1 MKRMIRAKKLL
12 ACLLAAVSLASTCS
26 VSDAAAS
33 FDVVPVA
40 APPQARNTCAKIQCA
55 PQATAAWHHQ
65 QHVHA
70 LLQIRGGG
78 RWTGRR
84 LSGRVAARRPN
95 NNATSQGSNNVTS
108 KSSTRLR
115 KALPWAGAAALI
127 SLLFIEYAENINAYI
142 ASLQPEWMDVEAFK
156 AKLLGTLTE
165 IHEKGGRKGLAL
177 YVVFLSLWAACGLTT
192 IPVESSAAMAF
203 GWRNGLILNAM
214 GKMTGSLLAYGIGR
228 IFLEETVVSKLDDN
242 EIFALVDKAVTKR
255 PYRTSVLVRFFPFPE
270 LVKNLALSILPPVQ
284 LGVFLAATFTH
295 TFPFTLL
302 WTWLG
307 CDTVAHMRDDT
318 LAPNKIL
325 AAALVGVTA
334 FGVFGSP
341 ALAALFVRSMKLE
354 HDRAV
359 AEKKQR

>member
-1 MKRMIRAKKLL
+1 M
-12 ACLLAAVSLASTCS
+12 
-26 VSDAAAS
+26 
-33 FDVVPVA
+33 
-40 APPQARNTCAKIQCA
+40 
-55 PQATAAWHHQ
+55 
-65 QHVHA
+65 
-70 LLQIRGGG
+70 
-78 RWTGRR
+78 
-84 LSGRVAARRPN
+84 ARRQTN
-95 NNATSQGSNNVTS
+95 SNSNLNAPAANQMQKSQTTDKQNSGNDRVTN
-108 KSSTRLR
+108 KSTNALR
-115 KALPWAGAAALI
+115 KVLPWAGAAALI
-127 SLLFIEYAENINAYI
+127 SLLFVEHAENISAYI
-142 ASLQPEWMDVEAFK
+142 ASLKPEWMDMEAFK
-156 AKLLGTLTE
+156 AKLLDKLTE
-165 IHEKGGRKGLAL
+165 INEQGGPRGLAL

-192 IPVESSAAMAF
+192 IPVESSAGMAF
-203 GWRNGLILNAM
+203 GWRNGLILNAT

-228 IFLEETVVSKLDDN
+228 IFLEETVVSKLEEN
-242 EIFALVDKAVTKR
+242 EIFDLVDKAVAKR

-284 LGVFLAATFTH
+284 LGVFLAATFPH

-307 CDTVAHMRDDT
+307 CDTVAHMRNDT

-325 AAALVGVTA
+325 AAVLVGVTA